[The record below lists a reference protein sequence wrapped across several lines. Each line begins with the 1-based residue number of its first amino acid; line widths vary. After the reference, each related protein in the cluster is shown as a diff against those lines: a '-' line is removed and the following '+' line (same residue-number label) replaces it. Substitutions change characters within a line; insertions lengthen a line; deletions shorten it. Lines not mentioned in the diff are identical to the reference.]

1 MKKLITILVFIT
13 VTGTLHAQWF
23 GKRVRGNGTMITQTR
38 NVGDYDKI
46 AVGGSFNVKLV
57 AGKEGKLTITID
69 ENLLDY
75 LITEVDDGKLKI
87 KWKKGV
93 NISTRKN
100 ILVTVP
106 FEDIEAVILSGSGD
120 VYTTDKIKARDFKA
134 VLSGSGNLK
143 LSVTAQ
149 QLASTISGSGDI
161 DLEGNT
167 GDLSCIISGS
177 GNINAYELQ
186 SNNADAKISGSGNIK
201 VFVDDY
207 LKARIAGSGN
217 IRYKGNPKRQDTKVS
232 GSGSVSS
239 R

>member
-1 MKKLITILVFIT
+1 MKKLIIILVFIT

>member
-1 MKKLITILVFIT
+1 MKKLITILAFIT

-75 LITEVDDGKLKI
+75 LITEVDKGKLKI

-120 VYTTDKIKARDFKA
+120 VYTTDKIKAKDFKA

-149 QLASTISGSGDI
+149 QIASTISGSGDI

-239 R
+239 H